1 MERVADGLRYLQHR
15 EGRDA
20 VSDQCAEHAPA
31 LEFGEQGQVACTERQ
46 HHECQRPVWKMERV
60 ADGLRYLQHR
70 EGRDAVSDQCAEHAP
85 ALEFGEQGQEH
96 RASVSVR
103 CTRSLPLHTG
113 LRGGTL
119 CLPTSA
125 RFRCASLR
133 GRNCSDPRMAKA
145 DMRSSRP
152 WQTTSKGGSGTRS
165 TRRASLPSAK
175 LWRGRWRHTVRRRST
190 PSRPSRA
197 TPPSTSDVDSA
208 RPPESWPTESGLPD
222 ACWASISPSRSSPL
236 RAARRPRTSG
246 TSASTRRPTPSSHLS
261 ISTSR
266 GSA

>member
-31 LEFGEQGQVACTERQ
+31 LEFGEQGQVACTERH

-96 RASVSVR
+96 QASVSIR
-103 CTRSLPLHTG
+103 GTRSLPLQTG

-125 RFRCASLR
+125 DSAARRCEGGTAPTLAWPRRTCDRRVR
-133 GRNCSDPRMAKA
+133 GKRRAKA
-145 DMRSSRP
+145 DLERGQRAALLRYPRSSGEIAGAIR
-152 WQTTSKGGSGTRS
+152 
-165 TRRASLPSAK
+165 
-175 LWRGRWRHTVRRRST
+175 
-190 PSRPSRA
+190 
-197 TPPSTSDVDSA
+197 
-208 RPPESWPTESGLPD
+208 
-222 ACWASISPSRSSPL
+222 
-236 RAARRPRTSG
+236 
-246 TSASTRRPTPSSHLS
+246 
-261 ISTSR
+261 
-266 GSA
+266 